1 MKFYVSALV
10 LLLAAALVIGHDVPC
25 SVDETIKSILS
36 QHYAKLELEC
46 VFVKN
51 ATAYS
56 NCPEGYTATGCSC
69 GSACGSWDIQ
79 SSNVCHCQCANMDW
93 TAARCC
99 RMKLP

>member
-1 MKFYVSALV
+1 MKFYISALV
-10 LLLAAALVIGHDVPC
+10 LLLAPARVTGSDVPHLL
-25 SVDETIKSILS
+25 DTIKSVVS
-36 QHYAKLELEC
+36 QYYGKMELEC
-46 VFVKN
+46 VSVSEGSS
-51 ATAYS
+51 YS
-56 NCPEGYTATGCSC
+56 KCPTGYTATGCSC